1 MRIIIPTADL
11 ERETRRVPAAL
22 PGWWELWAG
31 REGTDG
37 LKLSGMLKNTPHV
50 QQRLGNSYLSTLIQA
65 QVRKDLECPVASLV
79 LQLTAACLG

>member
-31 REGTDG
+31 REGTGG
-37 LKLSGMLKNTPHV
+37 LKLSEMLKNIP
-50 QQRLGNSYLSTLIQA
+50 L
-65 QVRKDLECPVASLV
+65 C
-79 LQLTAACLG
+79 AAEVG